1 MKLLIDNNLSYKLCT
16 PLLKHFSNV
25 NHVSDLFSS
34 NADDITIWNYAKTNG
49 FHILTK
55 DNDFDEWSL
64 LKGCPPKII
73 HLLCGNQTTLF
84 ILNLIVTNKDVIVN
98 FIENDPNDC
107 ILKLHL

>member
-16 PLLKHFSNV
+16 PLMEHFNEV
-25 NHVSDLFSS
+25 CHVRDLLSAT
-34 NADDITIWNYAKTNG
+34 ADDLTIWNYAKANN
-49 FHILTK
+49 FQILTK

-84 ILNLIVTNKDVIVN
+84 ILDFIVTNKEAIRN
-98 FIENDPNDC
+98 FIRQSPNDC
-107 ILKLHL
+107 ILKLHT

>member
-1 MKLLIDNNLSYKLCT
+1 MKLLIDNNLSYKLCSA
-16 PLLKHFSNV
+16 LLPYFKEVH
-25 NHVSDLFSS
+25 HVRSLLSTNAGDL
-34 NADDITIWNYAKTNG
+34 TIWNYAKDND

-84 ILNLIVTNKDVIVN
+84 ILNLIVTNRATIQQFLSPSVK
-98 FIENDPNDC
+98 DC
-107 ILKLHL
+107 IIKLHL